1 MASGAFA
8 RTKAAAL
15 TFQPMMY
22 MEEYLAELQASDKNA
37 DYIRTVRN
45 GLAHF
50 SDFARTEGIMHPEEI
65 TRLHLIRYQ
74 AHCNSGT
81 WSESYR
87 REVIKKVRAWLNW
100 MESIGYLTDNPW
112 VAIKVGATKKMP
124 KPLSDEELTLLFSAH
139 RRGAFNTEPFT
150 FHRRELILCLLY
162 GWGLRIHELEALNM
176 ANMDVHL
183 DFVTAKNKGGGTKT
197 LPYSPEMKRI
207 FTRWAGQR
215 GRYAAVGEDALLIT
229 QAGTRL
235 AKEHIRQIVT
245 DLGKMAGIS
254 INPHRLRDT
263 CGTNLLDDDVPVER
277 VAVIL
282 GHTNI
287 KQTLAYSK
295 VNDHKVAESHED
307 AMDPRLSALFD
318 NTRNLRP

>member
-1 MASGAFA
+1 MATGAFA

-15 TFQPMMY
+15 VFNPLPH
-22 MEEYLAELQASDKNA
+22 MEEYLAELEAADKNH

-50 SDFARTEGIMHPEEI
+50 ADFAHTEGILHPEEI
-65 TRLHLIRYQ
+65 TRMHLVRYQ
-74 AHCNSGT
+74 GHCNTAG
-81 WSESYR
+81 WSESYA
-87 REVIKKVRAWLNW
+87 REVLKKVRAWLNW
-100 MESIGYLTDNPW
+100 MGAIGYLTTNPW
-112 VAIKVGATKKMP
+112 VAIRVGATKKHP
-124 KPLSDEELTLLFSAH
+124 KPLSDEELYLLFDAH
-139 RRGAFNTEPFT
+139 RRGAFSTNPFIY
-150 FHRRELILCLLY
+150 HRRELILCLLY

-183 DFVTAKNKGGGTKT
+183 THVTARNKGGGTKS
-197 LPYSPEMKRI
+197 LPYSPEMKKV

-215 GRYAAVGEDALLIT
+215 ARHQVLGEDALLIT

-235 AKEHIRQIVT
+235 SKENIREIVT

-295 VNDHKVAESHED
+295 VNDHKVAESHEA
-307 AMDPRLSALFD
+307 AMDPRLAALFD